1 MRQTSFI
8 SSFKRAVSILVLLA
22 LVLGGIGWLNRALRL
37 DTGYAKNTPF
47 IEDDREYDVLFFGS
61 SHMVD
66 SIVPMQLWK
75 ETGITSYNLGIQDGT
90 PISCYWMFEM
100 SLEYHK
106 PKIAV
111 MDVFRTNH
119 PRNTPIS
126 MAHAAFDPFPLSKTK
141 LQAIRDVYPDTAS
154 RAELLFPLDICHNR
168 WKDLRTEMLKRGF
181 GESSVSPQKGGE
193 SYSTVYPVKNPV
205 LVSQDE
211 IAPEMTR
218 GLQYLEKFILRCRE
232 EGIIPVLTYI
242 PYHSFQ
248 DYQPYC
254 NAAIEYARSMGVAT
268 LDLQH
273 MDLIDDDT
281 DWYDSGSHANPS
293 GAKKVTR
300 AMGQYLK
307 GTFDLTD
314 NRTDAGWVSDY
325 EDYLADRAEAIKE
338 EEPLWQKLSLLSV
351 EGFTANVEI
360 SSDFYMDPVTQ
371 KLLDNLG
378 DRLTEHPLDESG
390 HLRLTVYSPSG
401 EEICCNTYQNSIVSG

>member
-1 MRQTSFI
+1 
-8 SSFKRAVSILVLLA
+8 
-22 LVLGGIGWLNRALRL
+22 
-37 DTGYAKNTPF
+37 
-47 IEDDREYDVLFFGS
+47 
-61 SHMVD
+61 
-66 SIVPMQLWK
+66 
-75 ETGITSYNLGIQDGT
+75 
-90 PISCYWMFEM
+90 
-100 SLEYHK
+100 
-106 PKIAV
+106 
-111 MDVFRTNH
+111 
-119 PRNTPIS
+119 

-141 LQAIRDVYPDTAS
+141 LQAIRDVYPDAAS

-307 GTFDLTD
+307 ETFDLTD
-314 NRTDAGWVSDY
+314 NRTDAGWISDY

-378 DRLTEHPLDESG
+378 DRLTVHPLDESG